1 VINSVD
7 GTIQSSGW
15 FPLNYPTILE
25 QGVKGIAAAI
35 GHNVTRF
42 KIGNRVIRYGVG
54 MVTKQNQ
61 HMGFQAY
68 TVVQTNMTSELPDDM
83 TSEKA
88 TVIPLGYS
96 TAASEL
102 FQDEFLNLQ
111 MPSELKR
118 KDSGKMLLVWGGA
131 SSVWSNTIQLRLG
144 MRSLQP
150 RRRRISSR

>member
-1 VINSVD
+1 
-7 GTIQSSGW
+7 
-15 FPLNYPTILE
+15 
-25 QGVKGIAAAI
+25 
-35 GHNVTRF
+35 
-42 KIGNRVIRYGVG
+42 

-88 TVIPLGYS
+88 AVIPLGYS

-111 MPSELKR
+111 MPNELKR

>member
-42 KIGNRVIRYGVG
+42 KIGNRVIRNGVG

-61 HMGFQAY
+61 HIGFQAY

-88 TVIPLGYS
+88 AVIPLGYS

-111 MPSELKR
+111 MQTELKR
-118 KDSGKMLLVWGGA
+118 KDPGKTLLVGWCE
-131 SSVWSNTIQLRLG
+131 QCLE
-144 MRSLQP
+144 
-150 RRRRISSR
+150 